1 MARVFVVQESRYKQ
15 KDGTYASHDY
25 SSLYRY
31 GPVEFLLPATR
42 KQMDELEGVDE
53 LALLNQKLQ
62 VFNADVDYLVFSGDP
77 VLCGLAAIVIYSLTD
92 CERLQVLKWNRKE
105 SVYEPVNVP
114 LP

>member
-1 MARVFVVQESRYKQ
+1 MARVFVVQESRFKQ

-31 GPVEFLLPATR
+31 GPVEFLLPVTK
-42 KQMDELEGVDE
+42 KQIDELEGVEE
-53 LALLNQKLQ
+53 LDLLNQKLAG
-62 VFNADVDYLVFSGDP
+62 FNADVDYLVFSGDP

-92 CERLQVLKWNRKE
+92 CDRLQVLKWNRKE
-105 SVYEPVNVP
+105 GVYEPVNVP

>member
-53 LALLNQKLQ
+53 LALLNQKLEA
-62 VFNADVDYLVFSGDP
+62 FNADVDYLVFSGDP
-77 VLCGLAAIVIYSLTD
+77 VLCGLAAIVVYSLT
-92 CERLQVLKWNRKE
+92 EHPRLQVLKWNRKDGI
-105 SVYEPVNVP
+105 YEPVEVP

>member
-31 GPVEFLLPATR
+31 GPVQFLLPAT
-42 KQMDELEGVDE
+42 KKLMDEQEGDE
-53 LALLNQKLQ
+53 LDLLNAKLAE
-62 VFNADVDYLVFSGDP
+62 FNAAVDYLVFSGDP
-77 VLCGLAAIVIYSLTD
+77 VLCGLAAIVVYSLTD
-92 CERLQVLKWNRKE
+92 CPRLQVLKWNRKD
-105 SVYEPVNVP
+105 SVYEPVEVP